1 MQVEIYNPPINPMV
15 YTILVDPPSN
25 VAFPSPQKNL
35 AEPGIHFLLTKPEN
49 RGAWHWNS
57 RRLSVIHDLP
67 MEGANCEGPGKPTN
81 QHGRTEPTE
90 RYKKFQASSP
100 NPLGKVVNCFSF
112 QQTSSFS
119 SLCAT
124 YIQNQYVYIYIYIIL
139 FQLVPVCFGVSSEV
153 SSPLLTPLWT
163 CRKLCSLQIRKRPG
177 IFPAIFLWMD
187 S

>member
-1 MQVEIYNPPINPMV
+1 MQVEIYHPSILWS
-15 YTILVDPPSN
+15 ILVDPPSN
-25 VAFPSPQKNL
+25 VAFPPKKNL
-35 AEPGIHFLLTKPEN
+35 AEPGIHFLLTKSEN
-49 RGAWHWNS
+49 RGAWHWDS

-90 RYKKFQASSP
+90 RYKNSRHH
-100 NPLGKVVNCFSF
+100 L
-112 QQTSSFS
+112 QTHWARLLIVFLFNKHLVFHPSVPHIFKNSM
-119 SLCAT
+119 C
-124 YIQNQYVYIYIYIIL
+124 IYIYILFFFL